1 MVDTTNWTN
10 AQWHEHDVRTHRNNL
25 LQESDW
31 TQFNDSPLSDSVKTK
46 SATYRQ
52 ELRDFMDGLT
62 IPTNDKGYVK
72 WEDIKWPKQPS

>member
-1 MVDTTNWTN
+1 MGDTTNWTN

-46 SATYRQ
+46 WATYRQ